1 MKKLIYLCLFL
12 SFSNVSNAQVQDTAP
27 WCPDGATW
35 VYIEFGFGLYASV
48 YEYTGDT
55 LINGFNTKKI
65 RERRIHVYVPSPVN
79 ENFIRVPSGTYYLF
93 LRESNDSIFI
103 FSEGQFKFM
112 YNFSAGI
119 GDQFTLNNFVDY
131 RTCAADPSNFVDD
144 TLTLTETNTN
154 YTVGDF
160 IFRKSSF
167 TSSGRWGF
175 TSLVDKIGPMENL
188 YPVPTTS
195 DCYSQLGFIG
205 LQCYSDNVRGTIYFK
220 DNATQTVSCEYLIS
234 TTLGLEDKL
243 SLKPN
248 PIVYPNPGVDL
259 INIDID
265 VSFADIEILDL
276 NGRLVLS
283 LNNTSLKGIDI
294 SSLSS
299 GSYLIK
305 VITNSNIYPIK
316 FIKK

>member
-1 MKKLIYLCLFL
+1 MKKLFYLCLFL

-35 VYIEFGFGLYASV
+35 VYTQFGWGSYHNI
-48 YEYTGDT
+48 YEYVEDT
-55 LINGFNTKKI
+55 TILGFSVKKI
-65 RERRIHVYVPSPVN
+65 RDRQIEVFFTSPQFTDFFRIQGDTN
-79 ENFIRVPSGTYYLF
+79 YLF

-103 FSEGQFKFM
+103 FSDGQFKFM
-112 YNFSAGI
+112 YNFSAGL
-119 GDQFTLNNFVDY
+119 GDQFILNHFVDY
-131 RTCAADPSNFVDD
+131 RTCAANPPNFVDD

-154 YTVGDF
+154 YIVGDL
-160 IFRKSSF
+160 IFKKSSF

-175 TSLVDKIGPMENL
+175 SSLIDKIGPIENL

-195 DCYSQLGFIG
+195 DCYSQIGYHG
-205 LQCYSDNVRGTIYFK
+205 LQCYSDNLRGTIYFK
-220 DNATQTVSCEYLIS
+220 DTTNQRFSCEYLIS
-234 TTLGLEDKL
+234 ATLGIQNNLT
-243 SLKPN
+243 LKPN

-265 VSFADIEILDL
+265 IPFADLDIIDL

-283 LNNTSLKGIDI
+283 IKNTSLKGIDI

-299 GSYLIK
+299 GSYVIK
-305 VITNSNIYPIK
+305 VISNSNIYPIK

>member
-12 SFSNVSNAQVQDTAP
+12 SFSNVSNAQVQDSAP

-35 VYIEFGFGLYASV
+35 VYTRFGWGSYHNI
-48 YEYTGDT
+48 YEYVGDT
-55 LINGFNTKKI
+55 LILGFTTKKI
-65 RERRIHVYVPSPVN
+65 RDRNIEVFFTSPQFTDFFRIQGDTN
-79 ENFIRVPSGTYYLF
+79 YLF

-103 FSEGQFKFM
+103 FSDGQFKFM

-131 RTCAADPSNFVDD
+131 RTCAAESSNFVDD
-144 TLTLTETNTN
+144 TLTLTEINTN
-154 YTVGDF
+154 YTVGDL
-160 IFRKSSF
+160 IFRKASF
-167 TSSGRWGF
+167 SSSGRWGF
-175 TSLVDKIGPMENL
+175 SYLINKIGPFQNL
-188 YPVPTTS
+188 FPVPTTS
-195 DCYSQLGFIG
+195 DCYAQLGYTG
-205 LQCYSDNVRGTIYFK
+205 LRCYSDNVRGTIYFT
-220 DNATQTVSCEYLIS
+220 DTTNQRFSCEYLIS
-234 TTLGLEDKL
+234 TTLGIEDNL

-248 PIVYPNPGVDL
+248 LIVYPNPGVDM

-265 VSFADIEILDL
+265 VSFADLEIIDL

-294 SSLSS
+294 SSLRS
-299 GSYLIK
+299 GSYVIK
-305 VITNSNIYPIK
+305 VISNSNIYPIK